1 MRVAIIG
8 TRQPDNAQ
16 IAEVK
21 RYVATLSLDD
31 VVVSG
36 CAYGIDE
43 LGLCVAMNRGIK
55 TIGYVPWSSYNRDI
69 QSYCNEVFPLV
80 DTDKDAY
87 QSVID
92 YHPTKG
98 KLSQGAFKLH
108 ARNYLIVIGCDL
120 VMAYPGPTGG
130 GTMQGIKIAQALNI
144 PVVINSHLI

>member
-1 MRVAIIG
+1 MRIAIIG
-8 TRQPDNAQ
+8 TRQPDDAQ

-43 LGLCVAMNRGIK
+43 LGLCVAKNHGIK
-55 TIGYVPWSSYNRDI
+55 TIGCLPWLSYNQDI
-69 QSYCNEVFPLV
+69 QLYCDELFVLV
-80 DTDKDAY
+80 DTDKSAY

-98 KLSQGAFKLH
+98 KMSQGAFKLH
-108 ARNYLIVIGCDL
+108 ARNYLIVEGCDL

-130 GTMQGIKIAQALNI
+130 GTLQGIKIAQALGI
-144 PVVINSHLI
+144 PVVINSHLT